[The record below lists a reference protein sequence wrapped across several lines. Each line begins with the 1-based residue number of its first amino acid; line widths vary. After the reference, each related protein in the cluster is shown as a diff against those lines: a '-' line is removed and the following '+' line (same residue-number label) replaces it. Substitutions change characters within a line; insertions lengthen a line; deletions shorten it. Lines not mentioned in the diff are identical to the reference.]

1 MHRVCLKRESFY
13 FKDFANEKMSCIY
26 YLSSK
31 KMFTERKQV
40 LKEMFMKENKF

>member
-1 MHRVCLKRESFY
+1 MHRICLKVNLSIL
-13 FKDFANEKMSCIY
+13 KIFANEKMSCIC

-40 LKEMFMKENKF
+40 VKEMFMKENKF